1 MDVPVELR
9 RLTQWVCWS
18 DRDGTKKPLQ
28 PTGRPA
34 SSTNRDTWAE
44 FVVCDRVKHEFS
56 GLGFVFASDGDLFGV
71 DLDGCID
78 ADGTIS
84 DWACE
89 IISLFKTYCE
99 FSPSGTGVHLFGRG
113 RLPDGK
119 GRNRK
124 VDQPRTCD
132 KVPGVEVYDR
142 GRYFTVT
149 GQRIGDIT
157 EVADCQSALDCFLEI
172 YWPTPTPIK
181 PILPVIDAKHSL
193 DLRERAR
200 RYLARMPPAVTGQGG
215 HNATFR
221 VACVLVLGFN
231 LPIEEAAPLFQEW
244 NANCQ
249 PPWSDRDLMH
259 KLTDAGKREGQRGW
273 LLEERGRYEGPDVDL
288 RSLLA
293 SLHGFEEASHDLPPV
308 LPVDPHGFP
317 VDCLRTDGFL
327 ADVIEHNLATAIYP
341 QPELAMAAAIA
352 LLSCI
357 TGGKICDRWG
367 TRTNAYV
374 LGLAPSGSGK
384 DHARKLNRKILA
396 AAGGVK
402 LIGPERVGSHA
413 GLISRLDAN
422 WNTLFQLDEIG
433 RLFAT
438 MADPKRAPHLF
449 NIGSV
454 LMQLYSSADS
464 IWVAD
469 AYAEAKKVKTLEYP
483 HCVVYGTSVPDSF
496 WQSLTAENV
505 GDGLLGRFM
514 VFESPGYAD
523 MHIPEQRELPAS
535 IIDRATSWLNLK
547 THGGN
552 LAGKTNHEAAS
563 PILIGHTAE
572 AFERTREHQESISK
586 RRKSE
591 DAPTAA
597 VWSRTGEKT
606 NKLALLFACSRA
618 MPGESFEIE
627 LQDVEKAVKISNWLT
642 RKMLRQAGLF
652 VSDGRMDFKR
662 KKALRKFEVGKPF
675 SKSEFTRRTQFFE
688 NRRERDEC
696 LAELLE
702 TGHIKMA
709 SKIISNNGQ
718 EIWNFERTL

>member
-1 MDVPVELR
+1 MDVPEELR
-9 RLTQWVCWS
+9 RLAQWVCWS
-18 DRDGTKKPLQ
+18 DRDGTKKPIQ
-28 PTGRPA
+28 PTGKPA
-34 SSTNRDTWAE
+34 SSTKRETWAE
-44 FVVCDRVKHEFS
+44 FVVCDRVKSEFS
-56 GLGFVFASDGDLFGV
+56 GLGFVFAGDGDLFGV

-78 ADGTIS
+78 TDGTIA

-99 FSPSGTGVHLFGRG
+99 FSPSGSGVHLFGRG

-124 VDQPRTCD
+124 VDQPRTGD

-149 GQRIGDIT
+149 GQRIGDVVEI
-157 EVADCQSALDCFLEI
+157 ADCQSALNCFLEI
-172 YWPTPTPIK
+172 YWPTSKPTPI
-181 PILPVIDAKHSL
+181 PIQTEPRNGSL
-193 DLRERAR
+193 DIRERAR
-200 RYLARMPPAVTGQGG
+200 RYIATMPPAVTGQGG

-231 LPIEEAAPLFQEW
+231 LSIEDAAGLFQEW

-259 KLTDAGKREGQRGW
+259 KLVDAAKREGRRGW
-273 LLEERGRYEGPDVDL
+273 LLQERGRYEGPDIDL

-293 SLHGFEEASHDLPPV
+293 SLHGASDAIHDVPPV
-308 LPVDPHGFP
+308 LPTDPHGFP
-317 VDCLRTDGFL
+317 VDCLRVEGFL
-327 ADVIEHNLATAIYP
+327 ADVIDHNLATAIYP
-341 QPELAMAAAIA
+341 QPELAMAAALS
-352 LLSCI
+352 LLSCV
-357 TGGKICDRWG
+357 TGGKIKDRWG
-367 TRTNAYV
+367 TRTNAYI

-384 DHARKLNRKILA
+384 DHARKLNRMILTA
-396 AAGGVK
+396 ADGDK
-402 LIGPERVGSHA
+402 LIGPERLGSHA
-413 GLISRLDAN
+413 GLISRLDGN

-438 MADPKRAPHLF
+438 MADPKRSPHLF

-464 IWVAD
+464 VWVAD
-469 AYAEAKKVKTLEYP
+469 AYAETKKVKTLKYP

-514 VFESPGYAD
+514 VFESPGYVD
-523 MHIPEQRELPAS
+523 MQVPDQRDLPPS
-535 IIDRATSWLNLK
+535 IIDRATAWLNLK

-552 LAGKTNHEAAS
+552 LAGQTNHEAAS
-563 PILIGHTAE
+563 PILIQHTVE
-572 AFERTREHQESISK
+572 AFARTHDHQEMICRK
-586 RRKSE
+586 RKSE
-591 DAPTAA
+591 DHSTAA

-618 MPGESFEIE
+618 MPGEPFEIE
-627 LQDVEKAVKISNWLT
+627 LRDVEKAIKVSNWLT

-652 VSDGRMDFKR
+652 VSDGKMDFKR
-662 KKALRKFEVGKPF
+662 KKALRKFEIGKPF
-675 SKSEFTRRTQFFE
+675 TKSEFTIRTQFFE

-696 LAELLE
+696 LLEFLE
-702 TGHIKMA
+702 TGHFRVASKMA
-709 SKIISNNGQ
+709 SNNGQ
-718 EIWNFERTL
+718 EFVKYERAF